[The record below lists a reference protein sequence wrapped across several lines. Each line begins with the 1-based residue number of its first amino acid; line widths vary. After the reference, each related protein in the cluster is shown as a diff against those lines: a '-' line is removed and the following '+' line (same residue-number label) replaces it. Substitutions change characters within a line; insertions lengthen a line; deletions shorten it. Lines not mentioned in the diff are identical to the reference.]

1 MASGRNVTWVFVA
14 RFMTVGEAQA
24 ARSALDAAAIDCEL
38 VDDKIVG
45 IDWGMAQA
53 VGGIKLVVEEQN
65 LDAARE
71 ILGGALESQ
80 LEPSQPF
87 AATREIEPRAAC
99 PECGSTGY
107 EAIPRLRIFLL
118 LAAAFIGIGAAVGQ
132 SPLALTALI
141 AVAVGALMMPSSRC
155 TACQHRFTPPE
166 REDRGEAP
174 LPSERDTIE
183 EQCPRCASREV
194 YQIDYRRVKAIPL
207 LINASIFLA
216 LPWWLLSPKRRCESC
231 GLKLW

>member
-1 MASGRNVTWVFVA
+1 MTWPVAA
-14 RFMTVGEAQA
+14 RFITVGEAEA

-45 IDWGMAQA
+45 IDWAMAQA

-65 LDAARE
+65 LSAARE
-71 ILGGALESQ
+71 ILGGALESP

-87 AATREIEPRAAC
+87 AGMRALEPRAAC
-99 PECGSTGY
+99 PECGST
-107 EAIPRLRIFLL
+107 EHQAVPRLRIFLL
-118 LAAAFIGIGAAVGQ
+118 LAAAFIGVGAAVGQ
-132 SPLALTALI
+132 SALALTALI

-166 REDRGEAP
+166 PEDRGDAP
-174 LPSERDTIE
+174 LPNERDTIE

-194 YQIDYRRVKAIPL
+194 YQIDYRKVKAIPL
-207 LINASIFLA
+207 LFNASILLA
-216 LPWWLLSPKRRCESC
+216 LPLWLLSPKRRCESC